1 MPKLIACV
9 AVALMVDGLRQEF
22 AAGDELPELSAHDEA
37 ELKKSGAI
45 KDMAEEAAAE
55 KAAAREKKKADAEF
69 QRARDDVAA
78 QLESIAAAQGTKGE
92 A

>member
-1 MPKLIACV
+1 MSKLIACV

-22 AAGDELPELSAHDEA
+22 AAGEQLPELSPHDEV

-45 KDMAEEAAAE
+45 KDMTEEAAAE

-69 QRARDDVAA
+69 ERAREDVAA
-78 QLESIAAAQGTKGE
+78 QLASITAAQGTKK
-92 A
+92 